1 MTEVNRDANNIP
13 PAQPPPANQEEPNA
27 MQLMLRMQ
35 QQQMEMQQQM
45 AALMTQ
51 LIPAPGVP
59 NQQTRRPTRAK
70 LERPTI
76 DADCSD
82 NRWIIFRD
90 AWARYKEMAS
100 LTSASEIRNELRSAC
115 SEKINEMLFNFA
127 GPDALNNATENELMN
142 HIKTVAVRAVHPE
155 VYRQQFF
162 TMRQT
167 DGESVTN
174 FISRLKAQAMLCAF
188 NSKGSC
194 NTEGCTV
201 SFFEDMVKSQL
212 IAGTRNPSHQSKVLS
227 EMEGLK
233 TLDQVTSR
241 LLALESTERAS
252 THFRPSSEVAPIFQQ
267 QRQNN
272 KAKFLPKS
280 SPQKPGTNCVGCG
293 HAFHPKGRSA
303 CPAWQKT
310 CRKCGKPNHFSSVC
324 RSSNPSTTNAA
335 MTIEENP
342 FELSSI
348 ITEPL

>member
-1 MTEVNRDANNIP
+1 
-13 PAQPPPANQEEPNA
+13 
-27 MQLMLRMQ
+27 
-35 QQQMEMQQQM
+35 
-45 AALMTQ
+45 
-51 LIPAPGVP
+51 
-59 NQQTRRPTRAK
+59 
-70 LERPTI
+70 
-76 DADCSD
+76 
-82 NRWIIFRD
+82 
-90 AWARYKEMAS
+90 MAS

-167 DGESVTN
+167 DDESVTN

-241 LLALESTERAS
+241 LLALESTEQAS
-252 THFRPSSEVAPIFQQ
+252 THFRPSSEVALIFQ

-272 KAKFLPKS
+272 KTKFLPKS
-280 SPQKPGTNCVGCG
+280 SQQKPGTNCVGCG

-310 CRKCGKPNHFSSVC
+310 CRKCGKPNHFSSAC
-324 RSSNPSTTNAA
+324 RSSNPSTTNTA
-335 MTIEENP
+335 MTIEEDP

-348 ITEPL
+348 ITELL